1 MKPWSAAKRA
11 FMSFWYPYVG
21 TLNSMWPSITIA
33 GKRLAISPGVYK
45 PLENEH
51 FCVEYVNSGDR
62 VLDLGCGSGV
72 CAVFAAAKAREVLA
86 VDISQAAVK
95 NTEENCK
102 RLGLTNVIVKQSDM
116 FANVDGKFDLILANP
131 PYISAEFEDEEEQ
144 FATSVR
150 FLPSLFAQAGAH
162 LSKDGR
168 VLIQFPIWFR
178 PRIEKLAAANG
189 LNLLS
194 VKRLPLKSPGLF
206 LLSLAYMQVG
216 WRSAFFLLQPAPT
229 AAKAKASPAKTPAAP
244 RKRSAAAAATR
255 RPRRA

>member
-21 TLNSMWPSITIA
+21 TLNSIWPSITIE

-51 FCVEYVNSGDR
+51 FCAEYVDQGDR

-72 CAVFAAAKAREVLA
+72 CAIFAASKAREVLA

-95 NTEENCK
+95 NTEENCR

-131 PYISAEFEDEEEQ
+131 PYIAAEFENEEEQ

-162 LSKDGR
+162 LNKDGR

-178 PRIEKLAAANG
+178 PRIEELAAKHG
-189 LNLLS
+189 LKLLS

-216 WRSAFFLLQPAPT
+216 WRSAFFLLQPEPA
-229 AAKAKASPAKTPAAP
+229 AAKSKGKASPAKAP
-244 RKRSAAAAATR
+244 RATR
-255 RPRRA
+255 KQIGRAHV